1 MAMMAIPTITPSPT
15 SAAPSQRSTAFG
27 AVSGAAVGLATA
39 TADRVGTAVGV
50 GEVAATAV
58 AVVVAVGVTV
68 RVGVGAADAVCA
80 AAAVGAGVAETRP
93 VSVIGRLRKEGAHR
107 RAFAEVG
114 QMAAE
119 LVPRRHARRGES
131 GRAQDAENRGDGDD
145 PCDLPHRVAQDSRR
159 PSKVRYDLVS

>member
-80 AAAVGAGVAETRP
+80 AAAVDAVAAAGVAVAAGAAVVPEPSGAQALVSAVSTIAQTERP
-93 VSVIGRLRKEGAHR
+93 VCT
-107 RAFAEVG
+107 
-114 QMAAE
+114 Q
-119 LVPRRHARRGES
+119 LVPSPAARES
-131 GRAQDAENRGDGDD
+131 DMRMKG
-145 PCDLPHRVAQDSRR
+145 
-159 PSKVRYDLVS
+159 

>member
-58 AVVVAVGVTV
+58 AVAA
-68 RVGVGAADAVCA
+68 GAAVVPEPSGAQALVSAVSTIA
-80 AAAVGAGVAETRP
+80 QTERP
-93 VSVIGRLRKEGAHR
+93 VCT
-107 RAFAEVG
+107 
-114 QMAAE
+114 Q
-119 LVPRRHARRGES
+119 LVPSLAARES
-131 GRAQDAENRGDGDD
+131 DMRMKG
-145 PCDLPHRVAQDSRR
+145 
-159 PSKVRYDLVS
+159 

>member
-80 AAAVGAGVAETRP
+80 AAAVGAADAVAAAGVAVAAGAAVVPELSGAQALVSAVSTIAQTERP
-93 VSVIGRLRKEGAHR
+93 VCT
-107 RAFAEVG
+107 
-114 QMAAE
+114 Q
-119 LVPRRHARRGES
+119 LVPSLAARES
-131 GRAQDAENRGDGDD
+131 DMRMKG
-145 PCDLPHRVAQDSRR
+145 
-159 PSKVRYDLVS
+159 